1 MVLSVVTA
9 LALRCLVAKAS
20 VLSLLAI
27 VPFPSNDSSVGW
39 SRGLELVPAGLLA
52 LKHINDTPEVLKG
65 HTLELVVKEGEG
77 CGASVVV
84 KDIYSLYQELQVVG
98 GRKVVGV
105 VGLPCSTPA
114 GALSKLAGHV
124 GLDVIQISGS
134 SSPALSDRAREIP
147 APVPRCFI
155 GGHRYRGLHYIV
167 HEGREM
173 EKDIR
178 LQRRACKDCTL
189 RRLRSC

>member
-134 SSPALSDRAREIP
+134 SSPALSDRVKYPRLYRVASSVGIDIVDSIISFMKDAKWKRISVYSDEHART
-147 APVPRCFI
+147 V
-155 GGHRYRGLHYIV
+155 L
-167 HEGREM
+167 
-173 EKDIR
+173 
-178 LQRRACKDCTL
+178 
-189 RRLRSC
+189 